1 MPEKTIDPRE
11 IPTQSFHG
19 YLLGAVA
26 PRPIAFVSTIDSQG
40 NVNLSPY
47 SFFNT
52 FGSNPPILIF
62 SPSRRVRDNTIKHT
76 LENIYEVKQ
85 VVINMVNY
93 AMVQQTSLASCEYD
107 KGVNEFVKAGFT
119 EVASTLVKPPRVGE
133 SPVAFECKV
142 NQVIETGT
150 SRGAGNLVVCEVLLM
165 HIKEEILNEKGQI
178 DPRQIDL
185 VARMGGDWYCRANG
199 ESLFVVPKPNQKKG
213 MGIDQIPYAIR
224 NSTVLTGNDLGMLGN
239 IEAFPDKQAIA
250 DYSGQPLI
258 QSILSAYQ
266 TEEDLQLRLHR
277 TAQSYLRE
285 GKLMDAWLTLLQK
298 V

>member
-1 MPEKTIDPRE
+1 MPVKTIDPRE
-11 IPTQSFHG
+11 IPTQLFHG

-26 PRPIAFVSTIDSQG
+26 PRPIAFASTIDSQG

-76 LENIYEVKQ
+76 LENIYEVKE

-150 SRGAGNLVVCEVLLM
+150 SGGAGNLVVCEILLM
-165 HIKEEILNEKGQI
+165 HIQEEMLNEKGQI
-178 DPRQIDL
+178 DPRKIDL

-213 MGIDQIPYAIR
+213 MGIDQIPYSIR

-250 DYSGQPLI
+250 DFSGQPVI
-258 QSILSAYQ
+258 QTILAASQ